1 MPESWGG
8 IPWAATTGTR
18 SLLSDRYRRL
28 LSGELKPW
36 ELPEFKGMEHTLAK
50 AGAMGRESAGRQMRA
65 MGMRGPAVATSL
77 RKMGEQTM
85 APLGRA
91 MTEMYG
97 RLPMQAASWQQH
109 LDALEEAAKNRMLLG
124 RGQDI
129 TKRGQD
135 IQQMLSLLSILL

>member
-1 MPESWGG
+1 MPEYWGSEG
-8 IPWAATTGTR
+8 WRKPSGTQ

-28 LSGELKPW
+28 LSGQLKPW
-36 ELPEFKGMEHTLAK
+36 ELPEFKGMEHTLSR
-50 AGAMGRESAGRQMRA
+50 AGFLGRESAGRQMRS
-65 MGMRGPAVATSL
+65 MGIRGPAVATNI

-91 MTEMYG
+91 MGEMYG
-97 RLPMQAASWQQH
+97 RLPMQAAGWQQH
-109 LDALEEAAKNRMLLG
+109 LDALAEAAKGRGLAA

-129 TKRGQD
+129 AKRGQD